1 VLKFRRYAWCRALPF
16 TLMFLCLSAWASA
29 QAPAAQNAPGT
40 PDMHHGQG
48 YLFLAPGAYV
58 GYSETI
64 ATMHF
69 GGGGEAFLYRGLA
82 AGVEVGGIWALRGS
96 DLLAVFS
103 ADGSY
108 HFSRSRKLSPFLA
121 CGYSRIWGDGSANM
135 VNFGGGINWWLGER
149 KGIRLEFRD
158 HVYAGSGH
166 RQIAEFRIGF
176 AFR

>member
-1 VLKFRRYAWCRALPF
+1 MLRSRIDAVNRFLHF
-16 TLMFLCLSAWASA
+16 TLVFLCLSVWAHA
-29 QAPAAQNAPGT
+29 QVQDSPTAPGT
-40 PDMHHGQG
+40 QDRHHGQG

-58 GYSETI
+58 GYSETVS
-64 ATMHF
+64 TMHF
-69 GGGGEAFLYRGLA
+69 GGGGEAFLYKGLA
-82 AGVEVGGIWALRGS
+82 AGAEIGGVWALRGS

-108 HFSRSRKLSPFLA
+108 HFSRHGKVSPFLT

-135 VNFGGGINWWLGER
+135 INFGGGINWWLGER
-149 KGIRLEFRD
+149 KGIRLEFRE
-158 HVYAGSGH
+158 HVYAESSH